1 MSATSGSLP
10 NASGHSDAQN
20 NPTAATKKRLG
31 DLAPPPASAPEETA
45 VRAIEGALGDLTP
58 DQVDRIAEKGARAE
72 ATEIVAA
79 RHDMVADRIARLGA
93 AAVRKAARKTIDDF
107 YKAHCARRV
116 SGR

>member
-1 MSATSGSLP
+1 MTITMNTMTTATT
-10 NASGHSDAQN
+10 NA
-20 NPTAATKKRLG
+20 TTIK
-31 DLAPPPASAPEETA
+31 PASAEDTA
-45 VRAIEGALGDLTP
+45 VAAVTSVLTDLTT
-58 DQVDRIAEKGARAE
+58 DQVDRIAEKGAREE